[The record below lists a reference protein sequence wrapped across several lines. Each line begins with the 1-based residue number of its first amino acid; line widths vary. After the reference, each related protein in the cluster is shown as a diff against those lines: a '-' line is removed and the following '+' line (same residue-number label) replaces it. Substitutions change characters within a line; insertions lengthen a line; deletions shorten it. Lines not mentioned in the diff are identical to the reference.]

1 MSLGPP
7 FDDADSSDRLRLGLG
22 IGAAALLLFFA
33 GFAILASERSLG
45 DSLTIHVDVTRI
57 GTLNTGAVL
66 RLAGEPIGEVVAI
79 RGRRSA
85 PEPTRASPATPAAE
99 PQAEPMIDIELRLLR
114 KYRERVRRNSTVVT
128 VNPTLLTEA
137 QLEVGPAAAG
147 AAPGEV
153 VQEGDHLRGVDPADM
168 SVLLLR
174 VYRSLGD
181 ALRETKELSPDWTEF
196 TGAISTLSGHVS
208 ETLPTTELLRLAV
221 HAERARRLVIALRD
235 KLKDAEAD
243 TAPARVRGLVD
254 GGKPLVNELS
264 RLAVQLD
271 ALQTRAR
278 DFDQALGTRR
288 SDLARIAQ
296 LVRSTSELGQR
307 ASTDVKALIW
317 LYENGRGTLGGFN
330 RDIQIF
336 DELKEMHRILKR
348 ESWRVIIKRKPR

>member
-7 FDDADSSDRLRLGLG
+7 FDDAKSSDQLRLGLG

-45 DSLTIHVDVTRI
+45 DALTLHVDVTRI

-79 RGRRSA
+79 RGRRGD
-85 PEPTRASPATPAAE
+85 PGGDRQPA
-99 PQAEPMIDIELRLLR
+99 IDIELRLLR
-114 KYRERVRRNSTVVT
+114 KYRERVRKNSTIVT

-137 QLEVGPAAAG
+137 QLEVGPAWDG
-147 AAPGEV
+147 AAPGEP
-153 VQEGDHLRGVDPADM
+153 VQDGDHLRGVDPADM

-174 VYRSLGD
+174 VYRSLEE
-181 ALRETKELSPDWTEF
+181 ALHETKELAPDWNEF
-196 TGAISTLSGHVS
+196 SSALSTLSGSVAD
-208 ETLPTTELLRLAV
+208 TLPATDLLRLAV
-221 HAERARRLVIALRD
+221 HIEQARRLSSALRD
-235 KLKDAEAD
+235 KLKAAEAE
-243 TAPARVRGLVD
+243 TAPARVRGLYES
-254 GGKPLVNELS
+254 GKPLLAELS
-264 RLAVQLD
+264 RLSNQLEI
-271 ALQTRAR
+271 LQARAR
-278 DFDQALGTRR
+278 DLDAALTPRR
-288 SDLARIAQ
+288 SDLSRIAS
-296 LVRSTSELGQR
+296 LFRSTAELGQR
-307 ASTDVKALIW
+307 ANADLKALLW